1 MKKIYTI
8 LISIVLIAFTSSCTD
23 WLDIRPESDVV
34 LDEFWQ
40 NETQV
45 NEVLAACYRSLTE
58 KSVMSSMITW
68 GELRS
73 DNVTYGNDM
82 NKDQV
87 KIINLDINT
96 SNEFCK
102 WGSMYTVINYC
113 NIFLH
118 YAPGVVEIDQNFT
131 ETEYRSLEA
140 EVLAIRSLAYF
151 YLVRT
156 FKRVP
161 WVETPSID
169 DNQNYYVK
177 QSEEEEVLAKIIA
190 DLEKALKFTRE
201 QFETVQFTK
210 GRITKNAVRAMLAD
224 IYLWKGDY
232 NKSIEYCDQ
241 IINDENLELVDGE
254 DVLQEVFFM
263 GNSRE
268 SIFEIQ
274 FDQNLYR
281 NEIVEAYYGKAGDTY
296 GEWAFPYTIMA
307 ANDSPFKFKVI
318 SGYEAE
324 YDQRRYDFLRL
335 GLFGDTYR
343 IFKYVG
349 VQRMKNSNGSN
360 TYFYGSGTPNWI
372 VYRLSDIILMKA
384 EALVQLGT
392 DNQQVIDLVNLTYMR
407 SNYDDDE
414 FEILPLSI
422 NDYSSKGDFEKL
434 VLRERQRELMFEGK
448 RWFDLMR
455 LARRSNSP
463 SAVVGYISKKSE
475 GGGENS
481 AFFKMSVMDALYMP
495 VHSSEMKA
503 NPLLDQNPFYEID
516 NDYRE

>member
-8 LISIVLIAFTSSCTD
+8 LISIVLMAFTSGCTD

-45 NEVLAACYRSLTE
+45 NEVLAACYRSLTAND
-58 KSVMSSMITW
+58 VMSRMMTW

-73 DNVTYGNDM
+73 DNVTFGLDM

-96 SNEFCK
+96 SNEFSH

-118 YAPGVVEIDQNFT
+118 YAPGVVELDQNFT
-131 ETEYRSLEA
+131 QTEYRSLEA

-161 WVETPSID
+161 WIETPSID
-169 DNQNYYVK
+169 DNQDYYVE
-177 QSEEEEVLAKIIA
+177 QSDEEVVLDKIIA
-190 DLEKALKFTRE
+190 DLETALKFTRE
-201 QFETVQFTK
+201 QFETVQYTK

-224 IYLWKGDY
+224 VYLWRGDF
-232 NKSIEYCDQ
+232 NNSIQYCDQ
-241 IINDENLELVDGE
+241 IMNDENLELVDGE
-254 DVLQEVFFM
+254 QVLQRVFFM
-263 GNSRE
+263 GNSPE

-274 FDQNLYR
+274 FDQDLYR
-281 NEIVEAYYGKAGDTY
+281 NEIVEAYYGKIGDTY
-296 GEWAFPYTIMA
+296 GEWAFPYSILA
-307 ANDSPFKFKVI
+307 SNESPFKFKI
-318 SGYEAE
+318 ASGFEAQ
-324 YDQRRYDFLRL
+324 YDQRRYDFLRV
-335 GLFGDTYR
+335 GTTGDSYQ

-349 VQRMKNSNGSN
+349 VQRTKNSLGGN
-360 TYFYGSGTPNWI
+360 TYYYGSGTPNWI

-392 DNQQVIDLVNLTYMR
+392 DNQQVIDLVNQTYMR
-407 SNYDDDE
+407 ANYDDE
-414 FEILPLSI
+414 EAEIMPLSLS
-422 NDYSSKGDFEKL
+422 DYSDKRDFEKL

-455 LARRSNSP
+455 LARRADSP
-463 SAVVGYISKKSE
+463 APAVAYIQKKSA
-475 GGGENS
+475 GGGEGTS
-481 AFFKMSVMDALYMP
+481 YYKMSVMDALYMP
-495 VHSSEMKA
+495 VNIGEMNS
-503 NPLLDQNPFYEID
+503 NPLLEQNPFYEIE
-516 NDYRE
+516 NSYE